1 MCVWSQFQ
9 VEEGEH
15 NETDISGDCEL
26 QYQVDSPLLV
36 RKFKVCLVFKVSQ
49 VFFLSFSS

>member
-1 MCVWSQFQ
+1 M
-9 VEEGEH
+9 EEGEH

-36 RKFKVCLVFKVSQ
+36 RKFKVGPVFKVSQ
-49 VFFLSFSS
+49 VFFKFFILTV